1 METFADFF
9 IVSNRDS
16 IGAMLGVLIGRSEN
30 GVDPSFR
37 RSRASEGESV
47 NTIDILVTAIN
58 LVCINAN
65 LLCCQTSEL
74 LELVVFPNSFLGPV
88 TLLAYRL

>member
-47 NTIDILVTAIN
+47 NTIDILVTAD
-58 LVCINAN
+58 
-65 LLCCQTSEL
+65 
-74 LELVVFPNSFLGPV
+74 
-88 TLLAYRL
+88 